1 MLTGLRKT
9 SHQHLQLGAGLFLRD
24 FDWTDAKD
32 AGELKEKIANVILKG
47 EGVIGATRGGGT
59 FQCRPETRQL
69 DADGARYA
77 TRGRRVNDCWVVKM
91 TGTMLE
97 ITPENFAGTMMGAEV
112 TREGRVTTVRAR
124 TDVVEESFIRRLC
137 WVGDTSRGFVLIEL
151 DNALN
156 VSGANFTFTD
166 KGEGV
171 LPFEFQAHKEDGE
184 DDDYAPFRI
193 LFFEEMEG
201 VA

>member
-1 MLTGLRKT
+1 MKRNVKLLTSR
-9 SHQHLQLGAGLFLRD
+9 
-24 FDWTDAKD
+24 
-32 AGELKEKIANVILKG
+32 
-47 EGVIGATRGGGT
+47 
-59 FQCRPETRQL
+59 
-69 DADGARYA
+69 
-77 TRGRRVNDCWVVKM
+77 
-91 TGTMLE
+91 
-97 ITPENFAGTMMGAEV
+97 
-112 TREGRVTTVRAR
+112 
-124 TDVVEESFIRRLC
+124 SFIRRLC